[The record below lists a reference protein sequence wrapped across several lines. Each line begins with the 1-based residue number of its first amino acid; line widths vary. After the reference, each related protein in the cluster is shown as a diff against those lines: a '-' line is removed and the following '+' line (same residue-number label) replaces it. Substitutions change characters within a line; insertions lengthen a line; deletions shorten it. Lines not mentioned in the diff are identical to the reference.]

1 MGRMKPHA
9 KPPAHRQLP
18 SFGGNRKRGSELHN
32 MQRRNRQQRKALLE
46 QAKEL
51 DA

>member
-1 MGRMKPHA
+1 MKRQP
-9 KPPAHRQLP
+9 KPLRQLP
-18 SFGGNRKRGSELHN
+18 SFGGNRKRGADLHA